1 MVLQETMLRFVL
13 GTSLKDLLRTWKVKR
28 YQESA
33 AIKDEVDKYL
43 TEKMHEDS
51 ELRLKVEFP
60 RTRSVQS
67 KRSRSREIDELL
79 SFNHGPSDNENTEE
93 ISLYNTPGDGA
104 VELKGTEASEVFTS
118 YLYRIHRQVLL
129 REEEK
134 QITKA
139 LGRADSTEVSEDT
152 YTKKSSPDD
161 RGDSGRDKNSNVT
174 TNIVQSRT
182 NLHKLRAKRAG
193 VHTKHDHQVVTVELF
208 LVIDFVLFEW
218 WNSLAGNLQITGMTT
233 LKLIHEYYS
242 YIFHGIDT
250 RLQSLAKQ
258 GVRINA
264 AFVGIYVAQEAKDSY
279 WTMEST
285 VEGDSNDK
293 RLMVNASEALEKF
306 QLWIDNK
313 TDLPKHDHAI
323 LFTGTNLTY
332 AGSAGNTGL
341 AFGSSMCRNISN
353 SSIVEDQLDI
363 RTVTFATQQ
372 VSRSLGAND
381 DMDNNDCLEF
391 FNYIMAPKLR
401 LPIRSFA
408 SNRWK
413 FSTCSRQYIKDYLTG
428 LDEAGLNCLYDTN
441 ADQNHDY
448 DNDVLFGQVQG
459 AKRQCQN
466 KFGPLSDVCRLR
478 IGTAYSKIC
487 SGLLCLLPDA
497 DTCDYILP
505 ADGTLC
511 GNRKYCWQGTCQS
524 FDDAEETSDTCVFG
538 NDPNIECDHVVSKSK
553 SSCYKESIRYRC
565 CQSCESIAFDIAGC
579 EYGDRITD
587 CGVQGCIYGDD
598 NYIRSACCLTCSNG
612 PTPYS
617 PPLVQ
622 TPSEPATAILSTTT
636 FLESSATMSS
646 TTNVDSSSTRSL
658 EANYEPVATD
668 DPHNSEFS
676 QKPSTSSSKAY
687 SSTLTL
693 SLNTQTM
700 SPKGNSEAS
709 LAETYANLTRVTGCS
724 LTNSASSNMQSN
736 PTIMTHAPRLS
747 DESQNGGS
755 TGCNCVIRSTTSTR
769 GPEINISTQASVSSK
784 KGTLPIYVI
793 LIKLTEKTVS
803 FINNLWLNHANC
815 YTYSKVVFVRNT
827 FI

>member
-1 MVLQETMLRFVL
+1 MVLQQAMFCFVS
-13 GTSLKDLLRTWKVKR
+13 GTSIKDLLRTWKVKR

-33 AIKDEVDKYL
+33 IIKEEVDKYL

-60 RTRSVQS
+60 KTRSFQS
-67 KRSRSREIDELL
+67 KISRSRDFDELL
-79 SFNHGPSDNENTEE
+79 SLRHGPSENENAEE
-93 ISLYNTPGDGA
+93 ISLYNTASDGA

-139 LGRADSTEVSEDT
+139 LGTTDSTEVSEDT
-152 YTKKSSPDD
+152 YTKKSSPD
-161 RGDSGRDKNSNVT
+161 GSGRDKNSNVT
-174 TNIVQSRT
+174 TNIVHSRT

-193 VHTKHDHQVVTVELF
+193 VHTKHDRQVATVELF
-208 LVIDFVLFEW
+208 LVIDFALFEW
-218 WNSLAGNLQITGMTT
+218 WDSLAGNLQITGMNT

-242 YIFHGIDT
+242 YILHGIET

-264 AFVGIYVAQEAKDSY
+264 AFAGIYVAEEAKDSY

-285 VEGDSNDK
+285 VEGDGNDK

-332 AGSAGNTGL
+332 AGSSGNTGL

-441 ADQNHDY
+441 ANQNLGY
-448 DNDVLFGQVQG
+448 NNDVLFGQVQG

-565 CQSCESIAFDIAGC
+565 CQSCESIALDIAGC

-622 TPSEPATAILSTTT
+622 TPSEPATAMLSTGTIP
-636 FLESSATMSS
+636 ESSATTSS
-646 TTNVDSSSTRSL
+646 PTNAESPNTKSL
-658 EANYEPVATD
+658 EANNEPIATD
-668 DPHNSEFS
+668 DPHYSEFR
-676 QKPSTSSSKAY
+676 QKSSAIPSNAY

-700 SPKGNSEAS
+700 SPKANSQES
-709 LAETYANLTRVTGCS
+709 FGETRANLPHVTGCS
-724 LTNSASSNMQSN
+724 LTNSASSNMQRN
-736 PTIMTHAPRLS
+736 PSVMTHVPKLS

-755 TGCNCVIRSTTSTR
+755 TGCSCVIRSTTSTSR
-769 GPEINISTQASVSSK
+769 PEINISTQANVSSK
-784 KGTLPIYVI
+784 KGTLP
-793 LIKLTEKTVS
+793 
-803 FINNLWLNHANC
+803 
-815 YTYSKVVFVRNT
+815 
-827 FI
+827 